1 MHCLK
6 NRDNGTIDRKSLF
19 YALAAKN
26 WPILGLEAVGMSLED
41 VFVKLMD
48 ADAKKKLAGER
59 RNRAG
64 D

>member
-1 MHCLK
+1 V
-6 NRDNGTIDRKSLF
+6 RKSLF

-48 ADAKKKLAGER
+48 ADAKEKLAGER
-59 RNRAG
+59 RNRT
-64 D
+64 